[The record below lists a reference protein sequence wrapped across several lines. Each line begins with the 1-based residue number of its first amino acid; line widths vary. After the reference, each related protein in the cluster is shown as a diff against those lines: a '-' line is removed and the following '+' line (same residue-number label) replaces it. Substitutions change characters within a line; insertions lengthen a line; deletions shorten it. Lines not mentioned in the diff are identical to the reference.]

1 MALSKKAQAVLAA
14 DSTPKLL
21 AALALLIWDKSNPG
35 KDCPQPMIPTLE
47 DLAAWINKRECPAP
61 TWSNFTK
68 QIDALHFHFA
78 VKPERPTHGITMDD
92 YRAMMEF
99 FTFPHYGAP
108 ANWTGDTLAAPI
120 LGAHRVWAGI
130 DHTLRGRHPAGL
142 LIEAWQNR
150 PRTITEAT
158 TTTANGMT
166 RRPEVISTIQRMTF
180 IPFDSFDLE
189 ATLVDG
195 EPLAARIPDFGD
207 VFPLPKPKRRR
218 KFKPNETLPLK
229 LPGIGNPHKY
239 GDLRLLALAQV
250 AAEENSIILAGDVL
264 TLLSLAHAIDRDLR
278 LHERQGGALLAR
290 TRNGGFRRPR
300 PSDIKRFWRA
310 AEELAYL
317 HITEPWP
324 GGFRWANL
332 ASVQGDP
339 KTRSVTIASPA
350 WLRSWQRKGGRW
362 TLTAEGGKAGKA
374 RIVAG
379 ESGAGGRLI
388 TGIEYR
394 LAARFDGRPGIAPDL
409 RPDWKGGPGPMLFIP
424 WRTAMHYM
432 GDAWNQTDHK
442 ADRAALM
449 RWRRMIDKVLE
460 AGYQIPSLHGQA
472 PAGDSVE
479 VVEIVR
485 ASKSQ
490 PAGLKVRASAR
501 FVEAAR
507 LANLK
512 DGRGFKT
519 IRITDWLPDGLKVGA
534 E

>member
-1 MALSKKAQAVLAA
+1 M
-14 DSTPKLL
+14 PRY
-21 AALALLIWDKSNPG
+21 
-35 KDCPQPMIPTLE
+35 PTLTTAQSAPE
-47 DLAAWINKRECPAP
+47 LLEAAGRWLWFEAHSHNTAERDHCPPSMIATPEALAAWLPECPRA
-61 TWSNFTK
+61 TWRELYPRLT
-68 QIDALHFHFA
+68 ALDFHFMQA
-78 VKPERPTHGITMDD
+78 PGQPEREMTAGDDLAMSAAFVTLGHGQPI
-92 YRAMMEF
+92 R
-99 FTFPHYGAP
+99 
-108 ANWTGDTLAAPI
+108 WTGDTLARAILDAHGAWRSANKDQHEHPI
-120 LGAHRVWAGI
+120 IPLV
-130 DHTLRGRHPAGL
+130 
-142 LIEAWQNR
+142 EAWQKR
-150 PRTITEAT
+150 PRPITEAT

-166 RRPEVISTIQRMTF
+166 RRPEIISTIQRMTF
-180 IPFDSFDLE
+180 IPFDSFDLD

-229 LPGIGNPHKY
+229 LPGIGNRDKY
-239 GDLRLLALAQV
+239 GDLRLLALGQV
-250 AAEENSIILAGDVL
+250 AEEENSIILAGDVL

-310 AEELAYL
+310 AQELAYL

-339 KTRSVTIASPA
+339 QTRSVTIAPPA
-350 WLRSWQRKGGRW
+350 WLRSWQRNGGRW

-394 LAARFDGRPGIAPDL
+394 LAARFDGQPGIAPDL
-409 RPDWKGGPGPMLFIP
+409 RPDWNGGPGPMLFIP

-449 RWRRMIDKVLE
+449 RWRRMIDKVLK

-479 VVEIVR
+479 VVAIVR

-512 DGRGFKT
+512 DGRGFET
-519 IRITDWLPDGLKVGA
+519 IRITDWLPDGLKVGT